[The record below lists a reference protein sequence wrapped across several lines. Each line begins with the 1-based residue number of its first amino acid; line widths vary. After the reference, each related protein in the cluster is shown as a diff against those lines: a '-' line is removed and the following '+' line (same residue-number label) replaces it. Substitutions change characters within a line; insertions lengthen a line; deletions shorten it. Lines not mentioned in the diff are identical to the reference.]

1 MSTSDKATRPPL
13 VLIAN
18 EQEWSARSLETIL
31 GPSGFAVLRAYSG
44 RQALDLSRSAH
55 PDMVIIDVRMPDIDG
70 LEVCQ
75 QLREDPRFSPATP
88 IIVTSSGP
96 AARAQRLA
104 ALRAGAWDY
113 FTQPLDGEVLL
124 LKLWTYS
131 RAKQSADSMRDESLL
146 DGTTGLY
153 NIRGLARRAREIGAE
168 AFRRRDP
175 LACVAFAPTV
185 DNARD
190 GESPDPE
197 DLALRM
203 AMHLGDVCRMSG
215 RVSDAIGRIGL
226 SEYAIIAPDTDGDA
240 AVRMIERLRESI
252 AQTPFALD
260 GSMHA
265 MDIRAGYCAVD
276 DFSAVAIDAV
286 EMLFRATT
294 ALRHLRDDATA
305 RYIRAFDDA
314 GVGGPREVLARG

>member
-1 MSTSDKATRPPL
+1 MTTIEKSAKPPL

-31 GPSGFAVLRAYSG
+31 GPSGFAVLRAYTG
-44 RQALDLSRSAH
+44 RQALDMARSAH
-55 PDMVIIDVRMPDIDG
+55 PDLVIVDARMPDMDG

-75 QLREDPRFSPATP
+75 QLREDARFSPATP

-131 RAKQSADSMRDESLL
+131 RAKLSADSMRDESLL

-175 LACVAFAPTV
+175 LSCVAFAPSV
-185 DNARD
+185 GAHDD
-190 GESPDPE
+190 DSPDPE

-203 AMHLGDVCRMSG
+203 AVHLGDVCRVSG

-226 SEYAIIAPDTDGDA
+226 AEYAIIAPGTDGDA
-240 AVRMIERLRESI
+240 AVRMIERLRTSI
-252 AQTPFALD
+252 AKAPFSNQ
-260 GSMHA
+260 GRTQV
-265 MDIRAGYCAVD
+265 MDIRAGYCAVE
-276 DFSAVAIDAV
+276 DFSTVSIDAV
-286 EMLFRATT
+286 EMLFRATS
-294 ALRHLRDDATA
+294 ALRHLRDDTNS
-305 RYIRAFDDA
+305 RHIRAFDDSSA
-314 GVGGPREVLARG
+314 VREVAAT

>member
-1 MSTSDKATRPPL
+1 MPTSEKATRPPL

-44 RQALDLSRSAH
+44 RQALDLARSAH

-96 AARAQRLA
+96 TARAQRLA

-113 FTQPLDGEVLL
+113 FAQPLDGEVLL

-175 LACVAFAPTV
+175 LSCVAFAPSL
-185 DNARD
+185 D
-190 GESPDPE
+190 GTEDLSPDPE
-197 DLALRM
+197 DLALRI
-203 AMHLGDVCRMSG
+203 AIHLGDVCRISG

-226 SEYAIIAPDTDGDA
+226 SEYAIIAPGTDGDA
-240 AVRMIERLRESI
+240 AVRMIERLRASI
-252 AQTPFALD
+252 ARAPFTVD
-260 GSMHA
+260 GAAHA
-265 MDIRAGYCAVD
+265 MGIRAGYCSVE
-276 DFSAVAIDAV
+276 DFSAVSIDAV

-294 ALRHLRDDATA
+294 ALRHLRDDTTP
-305 RYIRAFDDA
+305 RYIRAFDESGA
-314 GVGGPREVLARG
+314 REVATRG

>member
-1 MSTSDKATRPPL
+1 MATSEKAGKPPL
-13 VLIAN
+13 ILIAN

-31 GPSGFAVLRAYSG
+31 GPSGFAVLRAYTG
-44 RQALDLSRSAH
+44 KQAIDLARSAH
-55 PDMVIIDVRMPDIDG
+55 PDIVLIDARMPDMDG

-75 QLREDPRFSPATP
+75 TLREDARFSPSTP
-88 IIVTSSGP
+88 IIVTSAGP

-131 RAKQSADSMRDESLL
+131 RAKQSADSMRDENLI

-175 LACVAFAPTV
+175 LACVAFAPSI
-185 DNARD
+185 
-190 GESPDPE
+190 GEESTPDPE

-203 AMHLGDVCRMSG
+203 AMHLGDVCRVSG

-226 SEYAIIAPDTDGDA
+226 AEYAIIAPGTDGEA
-240 AVRMIERLRESI
+240 AVRMIERLRTSI
-252 AQTPFALD
+252 AKAPFSNLGATQV
-260 GSMHA
+260 
-265 MDIRAGYCAVD
+265 MDIRAGYCAVEN
-276 DFSAVAIDAV
+276 FSTVSIDAV

-294 ALRHLRDDATA
+294 ALRHLRDDANA
-305 RYIRAFDDA
+305 RYIRAFDEPA
-314 GVGGPREVLARG
+314 AAREVAAR

>member
-1 MSTSDKATRPPL
+1 M
-13 VLIAN
+13 
-18 EQEWSARSLETIL
+18 
-31 GPSGFAVLRAYSG
+31 
-44 RQALDLSRSAH
+44 
-55 PDMVIIDVRMPDIDG
+55 PDMDG

-146 DGTTGLY
+146 DATTGLY

-185 DNARD
+185 GSEHDT
-190 GESPDPE
+190 PDPE

-203 AMHLGDVCRMSG
+203 AMHLGDVCRVSG
-215 RVSDAIGRIGL
+215 RVSDAFGRIGL
-226 SEYAIIAPDTDGDA
+226 TEYAIIAPSTDADA
-240 AVRMIERLRESI
+240 AVRMIERLRASI
-252 AQTPFALD
+252 TKAPFSNRGAIQ
-260 GSMHA
+260 M
-265 MDIRAGYCAVD
+265 MDIRAGYCAVG
-276 DFSAVAIDAV
+276 DFSAVSIDAV

-294 ALRHLRDDATA
+294 ALRHLREDGNP
-305 RYIRAFDDA
+305 RYIRAFKHWSALVLKRLLYVWPLADRS
-314 GVGGPREVLARG
+314 VGGPSQSVDRLK

>member
-1 MSTSDKATRPPL
+1 MTTSEKATRPPL

-44 RQALDLSRSAH
+44 RQALDLARSAH
-55 PDMVIIDVRMPDIDG
+55 PDMVIIDVRMPDLDG

-96 AARAQRLA
+96 TARAQRLA

-146 DGTTGLY
+146 DGSTGLY

-175 LACVAFAPTV
+175 VSCVAFAPTL
-185 DNARD
+185 DNGRD
-190 GESPDPE
+190 DRSPDPE
-197 DLALRM
+197 DLALRV
-203 AMHLGDVCRMSG
+203 AIHLGDVCRRSG
-215 RVSDAIGRIGL
+215 RVSDAIGRTGL
-226 SEYAIIAPDTDGDA
+226 SEYAIIAPGTDGDA
-240 AVRMIERLRESI
+240 AVRMIERLRASI
-252 AQTPFALD
+252 ARSPFALD
-260 GSMHA
+260 GTSHA
-265 MDIRAGYCAVD
+265 LDIRAGYCAVD
-276 DFSAVAIDAV
+276 DFSSVSIDAV

-314 GVGGPREVLARG
+314 GTREVAVRS